1 MRALSLGFIVTAL
14 VAVASISQA
23 GVAFFDDLTDTI
35 QVSGQTVFGTAATY
49 EAILLWPSAHGGGGS
64 TIFNEWQDFVEDKYL
79 AVVPGPSGALYGY
92 NHPVNP
98 GSVITGATPVPF
110 DQWHHV
116 AWVYDGSEERLY
128 LDGALVQ
135 SRPASGDI
143 QDGDGLGY
151 VGSIFRDGIA
161 RGGFIGLIDVLRLSD
176 VARYTGQSFIPPSPD
191 MTSDA
196 NTVLLYTFD
205 ESPGSTTVA
214 DASSLARTGTLGAGF
229 GGATSPLLCGDD
241 PTDADGDF
249 IPDSCD
255 PDPPATTTT
264 LAPTATTTTT
274 TSTTRTTTTTTTLA
288 GCDGIVAGPTF
299 ASIGCRLE
307 ALLAD
312 VNAESAL
319 GKFAPMLAHNVDE
332 ARLRKVDAEGF
343 CRASNVKKT
352 KKRLQQ
358 AAKELQLYVHRL
370 NGLAARKK
378 LDPAVRQL
386 FVDEGTPI
394 QRDLRTLR
402 GALRCPDD
410 APPA

>member
-1 MRALSLGFIVTAL
+1 MRALILTFIVTAL
-14 VAVASISQA
+14 VAVASVSQA

-35 QVSGQTVFGTAATY
+35 EVSGQTVFGTAATY
-49 EAILLWPSAHGGGGS
+49 EAIVLWPSAHGGGGS
-64 TIFNEWQDFVEDKYL
+64 TIFNEWQNFFEDKYL

-92 NHPVNP
+92 NHPING
-98 GSVITGATPVPF
+98 GSVLTGATPVSF

-116 AWVYDGSEERLY
+116 AFVYDGSEERLY
-128 LDGALVQ
+128 LDGTLVQ

-143 QDGDGLGY
+143 SDADGLGY
-151 VGSIFRDGIA
+151 VGGIFRDGAA
-161 RGGFIGLIDVLRLSD
+161 RDSFIGLIDVLRLSD
-176 VARYTGQSFIPPSPD
+176 VARYTGSSFTPPSPD

-205 ESPGSTTVA
+205 EAPGSTTVA
-214 DASSLARTGTLGAGF
+214 DGSSLTRTGTLGAGF

-255 PDPPATTTT
+255 PDPPATTS
-264 LAPTATTTTT
+264 TTTTT
-274 TSTTRTTTTTTTLA
+274 ATTTTTLA
-288 GCDGIVAGPTF
+288 GCDGIPPGPTF
-299 ASIGCRLE
+299 ASIDCRLD
-307 ALLAD
+307 ALLAHLS
-312 VNAESAL
+312 AEPAL
-319 GKFAPMLAHNVDE
+319 GNFAPKLAHNVDK
-332 ARLRKVDAEGF
+332 ARLRKVDAEAL
-343 CRASNVKKT
+343 CRTSNVKKT

-358 AAKELQLYVHRL
+358 ATKELTLYVHRL

-402 GALRCPDD
+402 AALRCPDD